1 MTSQTRQIRSHH
13 DIESTIAYL
22 RDLDTTKQWEIEIR
36 PAKSKR
42 SLAANRLLWLWN
54 SQIQIHM
61 REHYGEI
68 ASAEDWHEILVSR
81 LLPTRV
87 VVFCG
92 EPEICRTSTRKMSVA
107 DMSAYLEMLEM
118 YCAEH
123 LGLQLTRPEDM
134 YFEALAREAESNGVI

>member
-1 MTSQTRQIRSHH
+1 MSIHTRQIRSHH
-13 DIESTIAYL
+13 DIESAIAYL
-22 RDLDTTKQWEIEIR
+22 RDLDTTKRWQIEIK

-42 SLAANRLLWLWN
+42 SLAQNRLLWSFN
-54 SQIQIHM
+54 SQIQQHM

-92 EPEICRTSTRKMSVA
+92 EPEICRTSTRKLSVA
-107 DMSAYLEMLEM
+107 EMSAYLELLEM

-123 LGLQLTRPEDM
+123 LGLQLTRPEDI
-134 YFEALAREAESNGVI
+134 YYEILAGEAHA

>member
-1 MTSQTRQIRSHH
+1 MSTHTRQIRSRF
-13 DIESTIAYL
+13 DIELAIDYI
-22 RDLDTTKQWEIEIR
+22 RDLDTTKRWEVEVR

-54 SQIQIHM
+54 SQIQTHM

-92 EPEICRTSTRKMSVA
+92 EPEICRTSTRKLSVA
-107 DMSAYLEMLEM
+107 DMSHYLELLEM
-118 YCAEH
+118 YCAEN
-123 LGLQLTRPEDM
+123 LGLQLTRPEDI
-134 YFEALAREAESNGVI
+134 YYEILAGERNDA